1 MPVSAGDLPD
11 PAVPTQPPQG
21 RETPAPPAEVL
32 VAACHSQRVAV
43 HRERGA
49 PNWLFTWTTTG
60 NGWFR
65 QGGVDVWIQP
75 GDLVIAG
82 PDVTHDYAVAPG
94 APGWTLWWVHCQA
107 RSTWQPWLRP
117 YEVGSRLYAVRGVSE
132 AVRPRI
138 SRAFERLHS
147 DARWPG
153 AGAPSASADA
163 DGDVD
168 VDWSRPAIAWGATA
182 RELALN
188 AVEEIVLLA
197 TGAGTGSGHGSGA
210 DERVRRVE
218 AILLADPAAPHT
230 VASLAARVALSPSR
244 LAHLFVEQTGRTPMQ
259 AVRDARLRHASRL
272 LEATDLTVE
281 AIAAASGFASPF
293 HFSRVFRDRFGT
305 PPASYRTAYR
315 TARATS

>member
-1 MPVSAGDLPD
+1 MSVSAEDLPD
-11 PAVPTQPPQG
+11 SAASA
-21 RETPAPPAEVL
+21 RETPAPPAESL
-32 VAACHSQRVAV
+32 VAACHSQQAFV

-65 QGGVDVWIQP
+65 QGGVDVLIQP

-82 PDVTHDYAVAPG
+82 PDVTHDYGVARG

-117 YEVGSRLYAVRGVSE
+117 YEVGSRLYAVPGVAE

-138 SRAFERLHS
+138 SQAFERLHT

-153 AGAPSASADA
+153 DGAPAAQ
-163 DGDVD
+163 
-168 VDWSRPAIAWGATA
+168 DWSRPAIAWGATA

-188 AVEEIVLLA
+188 AVEEILLLSIGGSA
-197 TGAGTGSGHGSGA
+197 GASARGDDVTG
-210 DERVRRVE
+210 DDRVRQVE
-218 AILLADPAAPHT
+218 ALLQADPAAPHT

-259 AVRDARLRHASRL
+259 AVRDARLRHAARL

-305 PPASYRTAYR
+305 PPATYRTAYR
-315 TARATS
+315 SARSTS

>member
-1 MPVSAGDLPD
+1 MSVSAEDLPD
-11 PAVPTQPPQG
+11 PAA
-21 RETPAPPAEVL
+21 RETPAPPAEAL

-65 QGGVDVWIQP
+65 QGGVDVLIQP

-82 PDVTHDYAVAPG
+82 PDVTHDYAVARG
-94 APGWTLWWVHCQA
+94 ASGWTLWWVHCQA

-117 YEVGSRLYAVRGVSE
+117 YEVGPRLYAVRGVSE

-138 SRAFERLHS
+138 ERAFERLHS

-153 AGAPSASADA
+153 DGAPA
-163 DGDVD
+163 GT
-168 VDWSRPAIAWGATA
+168 DWSRPAIAWGATA

-197 TGAGTGSGHGSGA
+197 TGASADAAANGEVAG
-210 DERVRRVE
+210 DERVRRAE
-218 AILLADPAAPHT
+218 AILLAEPAAPHT

-244 LAHLFVEQTGRTPMQ
+244 LAHLFVEHTGRTPMQ
-259 AVRDARLRHASRL
+259 SLRDARLRHAARL

-315 TARATS
+315 TARATT